1 MNKIRKV
8 ILLFILLFMYNLLF
22 AQSIAPEPSQDPK
35 AAYRLFKT
43 MNMWTFIKLNT
54 ITGQMWQ
61 IQYGFE
67 NDNRGSYV
75 LNSLNLASKKKQI
88 LGRFT
93 LYPTSNMYT
102 FILLDQ
108 IDGNTWQVQWSMDE
122 QNRLV
127 IPISN

>member
-1 MNKIRKV
+1 MNKIKKT
-8 ILLFILLFMYNLLF
+8 ILVFILLFMCNLVF
-22 AQSIAPEPSQDPK
+22 AQSIVSEPSQDPK

-67 NDNRGSYV
+67 NDNRGSYL
-75 LNSLNLASKKKQI
+75 LNSQNLAGKKKQI
-88 LGRFT
+88 SGRFT
-93 LYPTSNMYT
+93 LYPTSNMYN

-108 IDGNTWQVQWSMDE
+108 IDGNTWQVQWSFDE
-122 QNRLV
+122 EKRLV